1 VSRPG
6 WSPRVAYPVVFVA
19 GFCILLLEITAGRL
33 LAPAVGISLE
43 TWTGIIGMVLV
54 GFAVGDALGGRL
66 VDRFPSPRLLA
77 LTLAA
82 SGIAVLLSLPV
93 AAALRGAWPDAPIFA
108 RVIAISAAIL
118 FLPCALLGAVAPI
131 ATRLTL
137 RAVEHAGRTAGG
149 LSAIATA
156 SSVLGVVLGGFFLLE
171 RFGVRAIVTGAAA
184 ALAALAAAVWA
195 VGGRGADIAA
205 TSNRHGREG
214 ARRAVSPRPLLYL
227 VPALSGAAVMAVE
240 LAGARIIAPLFGASL
255 YTWVSVIGMILLGI
269 SLGNALGGWLA
280 DRNLSMDLLGNV
292 LIGAGAATLLVLA
305 GPFLYSDV
313 WPKATRGLLATVPP
327 AASLPLLIGGM
338 LFLPALLFGAT
349 SPIVIRIMLAE
360 VPAAGS
366 LVGRVYAAQ
375 AAGSVAATFATGFL
389 LISRLGARAV
399 ILLVAEGVLLA
410 GVLLAEPGRRPLAR
424 PLRVAAAGAFA
435 LVLIASV
442 TGRVPS
448 PCLRES
454 NYYCIRVLNQ
464 GEHIRVLALDS
475 LFHSYLD
482 LRDPTAL
489 LYEYEQ
495 GFAMIAADYATL
507 VPGSTGDGSAGV
519 DVTGDLSAV
528 APLRVLLIGGGGYIV
543 PRYLRRVYPAS
554 SIEVVEIDPAVTAVA
569 HDALGLVRGGM
580 TIWHQDGRQFLMRR
594 PRAAYDLIFGDTFR
608 DAYSAPYHL
617 ATVEATTMVA
627 DALKPAGIFA
637 VNVVDGRSGL
647 FFRSY
652 LRTLRQVFRYV
663 TVLPV
668 GANWQN
674 AVQTTYVLLASQRP
688 LDPERILTRR
698 PPGVPQRVD
707 LVTVPGEIVARLTA
721 DPAVLLTDDRAPVD
735 QFLARLYAAAVH
747 EKQGP

>member
-1 VSRPG
+1 
-6 WSPRVAYPVVFVA
+6 VVFGA

-43 TWTGIIGMVLV
+43 TWTGIIGIVLI

-66 VDRFPSPRLLA
+66 IDRFPTPRALA

-82 SGIAVLLSLPV
+82 AGIAMLLSMPV
-93 AAALRGAWPDAPIFA
+93 AGALRGAWLDAPIVL
-108 RVIAISAAIL
+108 RVVAISAAVL

-131 ATRLTL
+131 AARLTL
-137 RAVEHAGRTAGG
+137 RAVEQAGRTAGG
-149 LSAIATA
+149 LSAVASA
-156 SSVLGVVLGGFFLLE
+156 SSVLGVILGGFFLLE
-171 RFGVRAIVTGAAA
+171 RFGVRAILTGAGA
-184 ALAALAAAVWA
+184 ALVALAAAVWGLA
-195 VGGRGADIAA
+195 GRRIGIAA
-205 TSNRHGREG
+205 SPTPRVRQGPRHT
-214 ARRAVSPRPLLYL
+214 AAAQPLLYL

-255 YTWVSVIGMILLGI
+255 YTWASVIGVILLGI
-269 SLGNALGGWLA
+269 SLGNAMGGWLA
-280 DRNLSMDLLGNV
+280 DRTPSMGLLGSV

-305 GPFLYSDV
+305 GPYLYADV
-313 WPKATRGLLATVPP
+313 WPQAIRGLLAAVPP

-349 SPIVIRIMLAE
+349 SPIVIRVMLTE
-360 VPAAGS
+360 VDEAGG

-410 GVLLAEPGRRPLAR
+410 GVLLAEQGRRRMVAR
-424 PLRVAAAGAFA
+424 PFRVAAAGAFA

-454 NYYCIRVLNQ
+454 NYYCIRVLSQ

-495 GFAMIAADYATL
+495 GFAMIAAEYAAL
-507 VPGSTGDGSAGV
+507 VPGSPGDGSAAGA
-519 DVTGDLSAV
+519 TGDLTAV
-528 APLRVLLIGGGGYIV
+528 GPLRVLLMGGGGYIV

-554 SIEVVEIDPAVTAVA
+554 MIEVVEIDPAVTAVA
-569 HDALGLVRGGM
+569 HDALGLAHGGM
-580 TIWHQDGRQFLMRR
+580 TIRHQDGRQFLMRR
-594 PRAAYDLIFGDTFR
+594 PRATYDLIFGDTFR

-617 ATVEATTMVA
+617 ATVEATAMIA
-627 DALKPAGIFA
+627 DALRPGGIFA
-637 VNVVDGRSGL
+637 VNVVDGREGL

-652 LRTLRQVFRYV
+652 LRTLRHVFRHIA
-663 TVLPV
+663 VLPV
-668 GANWQN
+668 GANWQTS
-674 AVQTTYVLLASQRP
+674 VQTTYVLVASQRP
-688 LDPERILTRR
+688 LDPTRILTRR
-698 PPGVPQRVD
+698 PPGVPRRVD
-707 LVTVPGEIVARLTA
+707 LVTVPAEIVDRLMA

-735 QFLARLYAAAVH
+735 QFLARLYAAAVR

>member
-1 VSRPG
+1 
-6 WSPRVAYPVVFVA
+6 
-19 GFCILLLEITAGRL
+19 LEITAGRL

-108 RVIAISAAIL
+108 RVIAISAAVL

-171 RFGVRAIVTGAAA
+171 RFGVRAIVAGAGA

-255 YTWVSVIGMILLGI
+255 YTWASVIGVILLGI

-280 DRNLSMDLLGNV
+280 DRNPSIGLLGNV

-305 GPFLYSDV
+305 GPFLYSAV

-349 SPIVIRIMLAE
+349 SPIVIRIMLAD
-360 VPAAGS
+360 VPEAGS

-410 GVLLAEPGRRPLAR
+410 GVLLAEPGRRRMLAR
-424 PLRVAAAGAFA
+424 PLRVAATGAFA

-507 VPGSTGDGSAGV
+507 VPGSTEDGSTAV
-519 DVTGDLSAV
+519 DVTGDLTAV

-554 SIEVVEIDPAVTAVA
+554 LIEVVEIDPAVTAVA

-594 PRAAYDLIFGDTFR
+594 PKAAYDLIFGDTFR

-617 ATVEATTMVA
+617 ATVEATAMVA

-735 QFLARLYAAAVH
+735 QFLARLYAAAVR